1 MAKKKNGNGKLYA
14 IHGLTSVFLCNIY
27 GYPTTKRKN
36 DMREITVNQALD
48 RLSGVE
54 IPHEYEF
61 VNGRIEKKK
70 HYRTPTFNDYG
81 REVEVYNNG
90 KYESLEYT
98 LIHILDYNKNK
109 FVVIHDCNTK
119 VSQFKDARIKVIK

>member
-1 MAKKKNGNGKLYA
+1 
-14 IHGLTSVFLCNIY
+14 
-27 GYPTTKRKN
+27 
-36 DMREITVNQALD
+36 MREITVNQALD

-61 VNGRIEKKK
+61 INGRIEKKK

-81 REVEVYNNG
+81 REIEVYKNG

-98 LIHILDYNKNK
+98 LIHILDYSKNK
-109 FVVIHDCNTK
+109 FVVVHDCNTK